1 MTTLTRKSISRRT
14 LLRGLGTAI
23 ALPVLDS
30 MSPAF
35 AAATKETGKS
45 GVAPV
50 RMSFVYVP
58 NGIIMKEW
66 TPATAGA
73 DFAITPL
80 LEPMAAYRKQMLVFS
95 GLAHKNG
102 RALGDGPGDHAR
114 AAATWLTGVHP
125 KKTEGADI
133 RNGPSVDQVAAQA
146 IGHHTRFASLELTL
160 EGGGMVGNCDS
171 GYSCAYSNSISW
183 RNETS
188 PLAPEANP
196 RAVFE
201 RLFGDGE
208 FYDRDTRLKMSR
220 QDRSILDFVR
230 EDAASLQR
238 ELGKPDQ
245 RKLDE
250 YLYSIREIERRI
262 QAAEK
267 QLVEGGEAEQARLN
281 PRMQK
286 PSGIPVTFEEH
297 AKLMYDLQVVAF
309 QTDMTRVI
317 TCMVGREGSNRTYR
331 SIGVPEAH
339 HGLSHHLN
347 NAEKI
352 EKIAKINKHHAE
364 LFAYFLNKLATTQD
378 GDGSLLDHSM
388 ILYGS
393 SLSDGNQH
401 LHHDLPTV
409 LVGGANGKLKGGR
422 HIQYE
427 EETPMA
433 NLFLSMLDRV
443 GVKPE
448 AIGDSSGR
456 VEHLSDL

>member
-1 MTTLTRKSISRRT
+1 MIITGKSLSRRT
-14 LLRGLGTAI
+14 LLRGFGTAL

-30 MSPAF
+30 MTPALK
-35 AAATKETGKS
+35 AAATTSGKAA
-45 GVAPV
+45 GAPPT
-50 RMSFVYVP
+50 RMAFVYVP
-58 NGIIMKEW
+58 NGIIMKDW

-73 DFAITPL
+73 NFELSPILKPL
-80 LEPMAAYRKQMLVFS
+80 AAHKERMLVMS

-114 AAATWLTGVHP
+114 AGATFLTGVHP

-133 RNGPSVDQVAAQA
+133 RNGISADQVAAQA
-146 IGHHTRFASLELTL
+146 IGHLTRFPSLELTL

-230 EDAASLQR
+230 EDAASLQK
-238 ELGKPDQ
+238 ELGKNDQ

-262 QAAEK
+262 QTAEK
-267 QLVEGGEAEQARLN
+267 QTREGNDQQLN
-281 PRMQK
+281 PQIAK

-297 AKLMYDLQVVAF
+297 AKLMFDLQVVAF
-309 QTDMTRVI
+309 QTDSTRTI
-317 TCMVGREGSNRTYR
+317 TCMMGREGSNRTYR

-352 EKIAKINKHHAE
+352 EKIAKINSHHVE
-364 LFAYFLNKLATTQD
+364 LFGYFLDKMAKTPD

-401 LHHDLPTV
+401 LHHDLPV
-409 LVGGANGKLKGGR
+409 MLVGGGSGTLKGGR
-422 HIQYE
+422 HIQYAS
-427 EETPMA
+427 ETPMT
-433 NLFLSMLDRV
+433 NLFLAMLDRV

-448 AIGDSSGR
+448 SIGDSNGR

>member
-1 MTTLTRKSISRRT
+1 MILTNKSLSRRT
-14 LLRGLGTAI
+14 LMRGLGTAI
-23 ALPVLDS
+23 ALPLLDS
-30 MSPAF
+30 MSPALR
-35 AAATKETGKS
+35 AASTKGNGSAT
-45 GVAPV
+45 PN
-50 RMSFVYVP
+50 RMAFVYVP
-58 NGIIMKEW
+58 NGIIMKDW
-66 TPATAGA
+66 TPAATGA
-73 DFAITPL
+73 SYELTPVL
-80 LEPMAAYRKQMLVFS
+80 KPLAAYRDKMLVLS

-114 AAATWLTGVHP
+114 AAATFLTGVHP

-133 RNGPSVDQVAAQA
+133 RNGISVDQVAAQA
-146 IGHHTRFASLELTL
+146 IGHQTRFPSLELTL

-183 RNETS
+183 RGESS
-188 PLAPEANP
+188 PLAPEVNP

-208 FYDRDTRLKMSR
+208 FYDRETRLKMSR

-238 ELGKPDQ
+238 ELGKADQ

-262 QAAEK
+262 QT
-267 QLVEGGEAEQARLN
+267 AEQQTREGNDERLN
-281 PRMQK
+281 PKIAK
-286 PSGIPVTFEEH
+286 PAGIPVTFEEH
-297 AKLMYDLQVVAF
+297 TKLMFDLQVVAF
-309 QTDMTRVI
+309 QTDSTRVI
-317 TCMVGREGSNRTYR
+317 TCMLGREGSNRTYR

-352 EKIAKINKHHAE
+352 EKIAKINVHHAE
-364 LFAYFLNKLATTQD
+364 LFAYFLGKLAATPD
-378 GDGSLLDHSM
+378 GDGTLLDHSM
-388 ILYGS
+388 IVYGS

-401 LHHDLPTV
+401 LHHDLPV
-409 LVGGANGKLKGGR
+409 ALVGGANGTIKGGR
-422 HIQYE
+422 HIQYKS
-427 EETPMA
+427 ETPMT

-448 AIGDSSGR
+448 SIGDSTGR
-456 VEHLSDL
+456 IEHLTDL